1 MKKVL
6 WLALVT
12 VLVIGLVL
20 TSCSGT
26 NSSPI
31 PAQTSAGVPAKS
43 SAAPLPAP
51 STISTSSPA
60 AGTPKKG
67 GTLKI
72 AESMFPANLG
82 WVGDPTWGV
91 HTSTSSL
98 FLDTLLKV
106 DANNGIH
113 PNIAT
118 AGTVA
123 PDLKSITF
131 TLRKGVKFHDG
142 SDWNAAAAKFNFDT
156 LINAKTSEWGKAS
169 SAEILDDYTVKVNLS
184 NFTNNILTSMG
195 GTYMVSKAAYD
206 SHGGGKDAETWMR
219 SNPIGTGPFKLAG
232 YQPNVSVKGTRFDGY
247 WQPGKPYL
255 DSVEIYL
262 VSDPMTR
269 AQSLQAK
276 EMDVDAGNI
285 SKIEADLKAQGYPV
299 FTNYLSISCLV
310 PDSATSTSPL
320 ANLKVRQAIDYAIDR
335 DAIVKSLG
343 FGFTNPLYQFAI
355 PGSSV
360 YFSDLAPRVY
370 SPDKAKQL
378 LTEAG
383 FPTGFKT
390 RILGS
395 TSTTNKDAMTAV
407 QNYLSK
413 IGITIDLNMI
423 DHPTYTDQVRKG
435 WEGFAAASKLV
446 SANMNFAFSV
456 SFMPP
461 AQPSMAKPDDFQS
474 LYKAAASAK
483 DYDPAL
489 TRKVV
494 QYMYD
499 NALINCLYADPRVD
513 ITQSYVKDPGF
524 FSESG
529 ALNWEPQD
537 AWLNK

>member
-1 MKKVL
+1 MKKVS

-12 VLVIGLVL
+12 ILVIGLVL
-20 TSCSGT
+20 TACSSPNT
-26 NSSPI
+26 SPI
-31 PAQTSAGVPAKS
+31 PAQNPPNVPAKT
-43 SAAPLPAP
+43 SALSPSATSTLPA
-51 STISTSSPA
+51 SAPA
-60 AGTPKKG
+60 AGTPKRG

-82 WVGDPTWGV
+82 WVGEPTWGV

-98 FLDTLLKV
+98 FLDTVLKV

-113 PNIAT
+113 PNLAT
-118 AGTVA
+118 ESIVA

-142 SDWNAAAAKFNFDT
+142 SDWNASAAKWNFDI
-156 LINAKTSEWGKAS
+156 LINAKTSEWAKAS
-169 SAEILDDYTVKVNLS
+169 SSEIIDDYKVKVNLS
-184 NFTNNILTSMG
+184 SYTNNILTSMG

-206 SHGGGKDAETWMR
+206 SHGGGKDAEAWMR
-219 SNPIGTGPFKLAG
+219 SNPVGTGPFKLAS

-247 WQPGKPYL
+247 WQQGKPYL

-299 FTNYLSISCLV
+299 FMSYLSISCLV
-310 PDSATSTSPL
+310 PDSATATSPL
-320 ANLKVRQAIDYAIDR
+320 GNLKVRQAIDYAIDR

-343 FGFTNPLYQFAI
+343 FGFTSSLYQFAI

-360 YFSDLAPRVY
+360 YISDLAPRVY
-370 SPDKAKQL
+370 NPDKAKQL
-378 LTEAG
+378 LAEAG
-383 FPTGFKT
+383 FPNGFKT
-390 RILGS
+390 KILGS

-407 QNYLSK
+407 QNYLGK
-413 IGITIDLNMI
+413 IGISVDLNMI
-423 DHPTYTDQVRKG
+423 DHPTYTDQTRKG

-461 AQPSMAKPDDFQS
+461 AQPSMAKPEDYQA
-474 LYKAAASAK
+474 LNKAAASAK

-489 TRKVV
+489 TKKVV

-513 ITQSYVKDPGF
+513 ITQAYVKDPGF

>member
-1 MKKVL
+1 MKKVS
-6 WLALVT
+6 W
-12 VLVIGLVL
+12 LVL
-20 TSCSGT
+20 ISTLILGLILTACS
-26 NSSPI
+26 NSTPSSA
-31 PAQTSAGVPAKS
+31 PAKTSAVPA
-43 SAAPLPAP
+43 
-51 STISTSSPA
+51 PA
-60 AGTPKKG
+60 ASSTPASSTQAAVTPKKG

-82 WVGDPTWGV
+82 WVGEPTWGV
-91 HTSTSSL
+91 HPSSSSL

-118 AGTVA
+118 TGTVA

-131 TLRKGVKFHDG
+131 SLRKGVKFHDG
-142 SDWNAAAAKFNFDT
+142 SDWNAISAKWNFDI
-156 LINAKTSEWGKAS
+156 LINAKTSEWAKAS
-169 SAEILDDYTVKVNLS
+169 SAEIVDDYTVKVNLS
-184 NFTNNILTSMG
+184 SYTNNILSSMG

-206 SHGGGKDAETWMR
+206 SHGGGKDAQTWMR
-219 SNPIGTGPFKLAG
+219 SNPVGTGPFKLAS

-247 WQPGKPYL
+247 WQTGKPYL
-255 DSVEIYL
+255 DAVEIYL

-276 EMDVDAGNI
+276 EMDVDAGNV
-285 SKIEADLKAQGYPV
+285 SKIEADLKAQGYQV
-299 FTNYLSISCLV
+299 FISYLSISCLV
-310 PDSATSTSPL
+310 PDSAASTSPL
-320 ANLKVRQAIDYAIDR
+320 SNLKVRQAIDYAIDR

-343 FGFTNPLYQFAI
+343 FGFTSPLFQFAI

-360 YFSDLAPRVY
+360 YIADLVPRTY
-370 SPDKAKQL
+370 NQDKAKQL
-378 LTEAG
+378 LAEAG
-383 FPTGFKT
+383 FPIGFKT
-390 RILGS
+390 KILGS

-413 IGITIDLNMI
+413 IGITADLNMI
-423 DHPTYTDQVRKG
+423 DHATYTDQVRKG
-435 WEGFAAASKLV
+435 WEGYAAASKLV

-461 AQPSMAKPDDFQS
+461 AQPSMAKPDDYQN
-474 LYKAAASAK
+474 LYKTASMSK
-483 DYDPAL
+483 DYDPAS
-489 TRKVV
+489 TKKII
-494 QYMYD
+494 QYFYD

-513 ITQSYVKDPGF
+513 IAQKYVKEPGF

-537 AWLNK
+537 AWLDK